1 MYNIF
6 KRPMFK
12 RGGSTTGTGIMSHV
26 ESRVNAAN
34 GFYPAFGQQIGDMS
48 SLNIPRTQFSASS
61 VMGIPQ
67 SNYTYSMGAQPQT
80 IQDFYKKQAENRL
93 NLGKFFENVQPAD
106 EYYGYKIPKKEK
118 AGIETVMESSR
129 AMGADAEIDKQ
140 VAQTITT
147 EQVPLEKT
155 PEKETTKYE
164 ETSGIKEEV
173 KAEAKMLRELL
184 RDEDYSKG
192 ELALLVAGAL
202 REPGGIGAKLD
213 KARELALPLARKRK
227 EEDRAITLAAY
238 KLAKEKEQQQIKAGT
253 LGEKQKLIEQS
264 IDAQYKAAKT
274 VNPNITR
281 QDISDQ
287 VYKNFATSPD
297 SDERRYFLRQAGA
310 EVKRSVDDIIL
321 AKRELDKVT
330 DTGSKKYQ
338 KKKQS
343 LDELVSDFKRN
354 YASIPEFASQFPQY
368 AKDVELKSLL
378 GYKAGGRVMK
388 AIGGEAESDIVSSE
402 VSFGA
407 DSPKDATVVEKPV
420 EKLSFNELR
429 DRLPKEVTDD
439 VVNLLSSSEEALQ
452 DFAYIR
458 TQEDVNS
465 FNVKYGVN
473 LVIPPATA

>member
-1 MYNIF
+1 
-6 KRPMFK
+6 MFK

-26 ESRVNAAN
+26 EPRVKAAN
-34 GFYPAFGQQIGDMS
+34 GFYSVFGQQM
-48 SLNIPRTQFSASS
+48 
-61 VMGIPQ
+61 MPQ
-67 SNYTYSMGAQPQT
+67 SNYTYNMGAQPQT
-80 IQDFYKKQAENRL
+80 IQDFYKKQAENRM
-93 NLGKFFENVQPAD
+93 NIGKFFENVQPAD
-106 EYYGYKIPKKEK
+106 EYYGYKIPKQEK
-118 AGIETVMESSR
+118 VGIETAIKSPIESPIESPR
-129 AMGADAEIDKQ
+129 AMGPNPE
-140 VAQTITT
+140 
-147 EQVPLEKT
+147 PPPPEKT

-173 KAEAKMLRELL
+173 KSEAKMLRELL
-184 RDEDYSKG
+184 KDEDYSKG

-264 IDAQYKAAKT
+264 IDAQYKAAKALDSN
-274 VNPNITR
+274 VTR
-281 QDISDQ
+281 QDISDK
-287 VYKNFATSPD
+287 VYKSFATSPD

-310 EVKRSVDDIIL
+310 EIKRSVDDIIF
-321 AKRELDKVT
+321 AKRELDKIT

-368 AKDVELKSLL
+368 SKDIELKALI

-388 AIGGEAESDIVSSE
+388 AVGGEVEPDIVSSE
-402 VSFGA
+402 VSFGV
-407 DSPKDATVVEKPV
+407 DNTKDATVVEKPV
-420 EKLSFNELR
+420 EKLSFAELR
-429 DRLPKEVTDD
+429 DRLPKEITDD

-458 TQEDVNS
+458 TQDDVNG

-473 LVIPPATA
+473 LVIPPTTA

>member
-26 ESRVNAAN
+26 EPRVKAAN
-34 GFYPAFGQQIGDMS
+34 GFYSVFGQQM
-48 SLNIPRTQFSASS
+48 
-61 VMGIPQ
+61 MPQ
-67 SNYTYSMGAQPQT
+67 SNYTYNMGAQPQT
-80 IQDFYKKQAENRL
+80 IQDFYKKQAENRM
-93 NLGKFFENVQPAD
+93 NIGKFFENVQPAD
-106 EYYGYKIPKKEK
+106 EYYGYKIPKQEK
-118 AGIETVMESSR
+118 VGIETAIKSPIESPIESPR
-129 AMGADAEIDKQ
+129 AMGPNPE
-140 VAQTITT
+140 
-147 EQVPLEKT
+147 PPPPEKT

-173 KAEAKMLRELL
+173 KSEAKMLRELL
-184 RDEDYSKG
+184 KDEDYSKG

-264 IDAQYKAAKT
+264 IDAQYKAAKALDSN
-274 VNPNITR
+274 VTR
-281 QDISDQ
+281 QDISDK
-287 VYKNFATSPD
+287 VYKSFATSPD

-310 EVKRSVDDIIL
+310 EIKRSVDDIIF
-321 AKRELDKVT
+321 AKRELDKIT

-368 AKDVELKSLL
+368 SKDIELKALI

-388 AIGGEAESDIVSSE
+388 AVGGEVEPDIVSSE
-402 VSFGA
+402 VSFGV
-407 DSPKDATVVEKPV
+407 DNTKDATVVEKPV
-420 EKLSFNELR
+420 EKLSFAELR
-429 DRLPKEVTDD
+429 DRLPKEITDD

-458 TQEDVNS
+458 TQDDVNG

-473 LVIPPATA
+473 LVIPPTTA

>member
-26 ESRVNAAN
+26 EPRVKAAN
-34 GFYPAFGQQIGDMS
+34 GFYSVFGQQM
-48 SLNIPRTQFSASS
+48 
-61 VMGIPQ
+61 MPQ
-67 SNYTYSMGAQPQT
+67 SNYTYNMGAQPQT
-80 IQDFYKKQAENRL
+80 IQDFYKKQAENRM
-93 NLGKFFENVQPAD
+93 NIGKFFENVQPAD
-106 EYYGYKIPKKEK
+106 EYYGYKIPKQEK
-118 AGIETVMESSR
+118 VGIETAIKSPIESPIESPR
-129 AMGADAEIDKQ
+129 AMGPNAE
-140 VAQTITT
+140 
-147 EQVPLEKT
+147 PPPPEKT

-173 KAEAKMLRELL
+173 KSEAKMLRELL
-184 RDEDYSKG
+184 KDEDYSKG

-264 IDAQYKAAKT
+264 IDAQYKAAKALDSN
-274 VNPNITR
+274 VTR
-281 QDISDQ
+281 QDISDK
-287 VYKNFATSPD
+287 VYKSFATSPD

-310 EVKRSVDDIIL
+310 EIKRSVDDIIF
-321 AKRELDKVT
+321 AKRELDKIT

-368 AKDVELKSLL
+368 SKDIELKALI

-388 AIGGEAESDIVSSE
+388 AVGGEVEPDIVSSE
-402 VSFGA
+402 VSFGV
-407 DSPKDATVVEKPV
+407 DNTKDATVVEKPV
-420 EKLSFNELR
+420 EKLSFAELR
-429 DRLPKEVTDD
+429 DRLPKEITDD

-458 TQEDVNS
+458 TQDDVNG

-473 LVIPPATA
+473 LVIPPTTA